1 MVEAQ
6 SQSEELGEEER
17 LGRELSERQPGT
29 RREEDRVII
38 RVVLSFVLLLL
49 LLALVCSLGL
59 VGGCVGVWIGR

>member
-1 MVEAQ
+1 MDEAQ

-17 LGRELSERQPGT
+17 LGREMTARQPGT

-49 LLALVCSLGL
+49 LALVCSLGL